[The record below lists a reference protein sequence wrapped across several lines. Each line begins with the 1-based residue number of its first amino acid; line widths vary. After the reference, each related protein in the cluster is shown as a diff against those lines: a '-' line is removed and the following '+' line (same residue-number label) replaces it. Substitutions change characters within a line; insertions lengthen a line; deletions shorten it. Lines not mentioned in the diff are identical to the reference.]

1 MRALARMPTEDWEI
15 MIHQI
20 KAPRKELPP
29 IKLRQQDSDRLGQL
43 AEAAAETS
51 PVAEFLARE
60 IDRATVVPDSE
71 LAGIVCMES
80 EVVFR
85 DDATGQQKRVTLVYP
100 NAADID
106 AGRISVLTP
115 IGAALIGLAAGQTI
129 EFGTPTGG
137 VKSLTVLEVSGPA

>member
-1 MRALARMPTEDWEI
+1 

-20 KAPRKELPP
+20 KAPRKALPP

-43 AEAAAETS
+43 AEAAAQTS

-60 IDRATVVPDSE
+60 IDRATIVPDAE
-71 LAGIVCMES
+71 PLTGIVRMES

-129 EFGTPTGG
+129 EFATPTGG
-137 VKSLTVLEVSGPA
+137 VKSLTVVEVSGPA

>member
-1 MRALARMPTEDWEI
+1 
-15 MIHQI
+15 MIDQI
-20 KAPRKELPP
+20 RAPRRELPP
-29 IKLRQQDSDRLGQL
+29 IKLRQQDSERLGQL
-43 AEAAAETS
+43 AEAAAHSS

-60 IDRATVVPDSE
+60 IDRATVVPDTE
-71 LAGIVCMES
+71 PLTGIVGMDS

-100 NAADID
+100 NAADIA

-129 EFGTPTGG
+129 EFETPTGG
-137 VKSLTVLEVSGPA
+137 VKSLTVVEVNAPA